1 MKNKD
6 KNKHFYSKKAAISRL
21 NLRGGQIVLSL
32 ANISLISVGFCSW
45 MVVGQSATVGPI
57 DVAVG
62 NIVSSDAKTLTSLGF
77 SVDNSVSTSI
87 KSLKITNGDT
97 TTSTYIE
104 PACLK
109 AGIKIDTD
117 KLSQINNDDDL
128 LLKIQ
133 FKFLNSSS
141 NPSVDGLKIYPSNYE
156 YFSFDAL
163 KTTNT
168 THLLNTFY
176 YPIKTGNRMCLYD
189 LAKLDSTYPKYPSAI
204 HPNYE
209 VPLTL
214 SFSLSNITSD
224 FLNSTTASYQVIYS
238 LTTKGVN
245 A

>member
-1 MKNKD
+1 
-6 KNKHFYSKKAAISRL
+6 
-21 NLRGGQIVLSL
+21 
-32 ANISLISVGFCSW
+32 

-62 NIVSSDAKTLTSLGF
+62 NIVSSDVKTLTSLGF

-109 AGIKIDTD
+109 TGIKIDTD

-141 NPSVDGLKIYPSNYE
+141 NPSIDGLKIYPSNYE
-156 YFSFDAL
+156 YFVFDAL
-163 KTTNT
+163 KTTNV
-168 THLLNTFY
+168 HLLNTFY

-189 LAKLDSTYPKYPSAI
+189 LANLDSTYPIYRNPSDI
-204 HPNYE
+204 HPDYK

-224 FLNSTTASYQVIYS
+224 FLNSTTASYQVIYG

>member
-1 MKNKD
+1 M
-6 KNKHFYSKKAAISRL
+6 
-21 NLRGGQIVLSL
+21 GGQIVLSL

-62 NIVSSDAKTLTSLGF
+62 NIVSSDAKKLTDLGF

-87 KSLKITNGDT
+87 KSLKITNGDA

-133 FKFLNSSS
+133 FKFLNSGS
-141 NPSVDGLKIYPSNYE
+141 NPSIDGLKIYPSNYE

-163 KTTNT
+163 KTTN

>member
-1 MKNKD
+1 M
-6 KNKHFYSKKAAISRL
+6 SI
-21 NLRGGQIVLSL
+21 
-32 ANISLISVGFCSW
+32 GFCSW
-45 MVVGQSATVGPI
+45 VMVNQSETVGPI
-57 DVAVG
+57 RVSVG
-62 NIVSSDAKTLTSLGF
+62 NIVSSDVKTLTSLGF
-77 SVDNSVSTSI
+77 SVDNSVSSSI

-109 AGIKIDTD
+109 AGIKIDTN

-133 FKFLNSSS
+133 FKFSYSGS
-141 NPSVDGLKIYPSNYE
+141 NPSIDGLKIYPSNYE

-163 KTTNT
+163 KTTN

-189 LAKLDSTYPKYPSAI
+189 LAKLDSTYPIYGVHTDYK
-204 HPNYE
+204 

-214 SFSLSNITSD
+214 SFSLSGNITSD

>member
-1 MKNKD
+1 MKKNKL
-6 KNKHFYSKKAAISRL
+6 KRSSSRICG
-21 NLRGGQIVLSL
+21 GGQIVLSL

-62 NIVSSDAKTLTSLGF
+62 NIVSSDAKKLTDLGF

-87 KSLKITNGDT
+87 KSLKITNGDA

-117 KLSQINNDDDL
+117 KLSQIKNDDDL

-133 FKFLNSSS
+133 FKFLNSGS
-141 NPSVDGLKIYPSNYE
+141 NPSIDGLKIYPSNYE

-163 KTTNT
+163 KTTN

-189 LAKLDSTYPKYPSAI
+189 LAKLDSTYPKYPSDI

>member
-1 MKNKD
+1 MKKNKL
-6 KNKHFYSKKAAISRL
+6 KRSSSRICG
-21 NLRGGQIVLSL
+21 GGQIVLSL

-62 NIVSSDAKTLTSLGF
+62 NIVSSDAKKLTDLGF

-87 KSLKITNGDT
+87 KSLKITKGDT

-133 FKFLNSSS
+133 FKFLNSGS
-141 NPSVDGLKIYPSNYE
+141 NPSIDGLKIYPSNYE

-163 KTTNT
+163 KTTNVHT
-168 THLLNTFY
+168 LNTFY
-176 YPIKTGNRMCLYD
+176 YPIKTGKRMCLYD
-189 LAKLDSTYPKYPSAI
+189 LAKLDSTYPVYGVHTDYK
-204 HPNYE
+204 

>member
-1 MKNKD
+1 MKNRD
-6 KNKHFYSKKAAISRL
+6 KNKRFYSNKAAISRL
-21 NLRGGQIVLSL
+21 NLRRGQIVLSL

-62 NIVSSDAKTLTSLGF
+62 NIVSSDAKKLTDLGF

-109 AGIKIDTD
+109 AGIKIDTN

-128 LLKIQ
+128 LLKIR
-133 FKFLNSSS
+133 FTFLNSGS
-141 NPSVDGLKIYPSNYE
+141 NPSIDGLKIYPSNYE
-156 YFSFDAL
+156 YFSFDAF
-163 KTTNT
+163 TTKP
-168 THLLNTFY
+168 THNTFY

-204 HPNYE
+204 HPDYE

>member
-1 MKNKD
+1 
-6 KNKHFYSKKAAISRL
+6 
-21 NLRGGQIVLSL
+21 
-32 ANISLISVGFCSW
+32 

-62 NIVSSDAKTLTSLGF
+62 NIVSSDAKKLTDLGF

-109 AGIKIDTD
+109 AGIKIDTN

-133 FKFLNSSS
+133 FKFSYSGL
-141 NPSVDGLKIYPSNYE
+141 NPSIDGLKIYPSNYE

-163 KTTNT
+163 KTTN

-214 SFSLSNITSD
+214 SFSLSKITSD

>member
-1 MKNKD
+1 MKKNKL
-6 KNKHFYSKKAAISRL
+6 KRSSSRICG
-21 NLRGGQIVLSL
+21 GGQIVLSL

-62 NIVSSDAKTLTSLGF
+62 NIVSSDAKKLTDLGF

-87 KSLKITNGDT
+87 KSLKITNGDA

-133 FKFLNSSS
+133 FKFLNSGS
-141 NPSVDGLKIYPSNYE
+141 NPSIDGLKIYPSNYE

-163 KTTNT
+163 KTTN

-189 LAKLDSTYPKYPSAI
+189 LAKLDSTYPKYPSAV

-214 SFSLSNITSD
+214 SFSLSNITSN

>member
-6 KNKHFYSKKAAISRL
+6 KNKHFYSNKTAISHL
-21 NLRGGQIVLSL
+21 NLRRRQIVLSL

-62 NIVSSDAKTLTSLGF
+62 NIVSSDAKKLTDLGF

-133 FKFLNSSS
+133 FKFLNSGS
-141 NPSVDGLKIYPSNYE
+141 NPSIDGLKIYPSNYE

-163 KTTNT
+163 KTTN

-189 LAKLDSTYPKYPSAI
+189 LAKLDSTYPKYPSAV

>member
-1 MKNKD
+1 MKKNKL
-6 KNKHFYSKKAAISRL
+6 KRSSSRICG
-21 NLRGGQIVLSL
+21 GGQIVLSL

-57 DVAVG
+57 EVAVG
-62 NIVSSDAKTLTSLGF
+62 NIVSSDAKKLTDLGF

-87 KSLKITNGDT
+87 KSLKITNGDA

-109 AGIKIDTD
+109 AGIKIDTN

-133 FKFLNSSS
+133 FKFLNSGS
-141 NPSVDGLKIYPSNYE
+141 NPSIDGLKIYPSNYE

-163 KTTNT
+163 KTTN

-189 LAKLDSTYPKYPSAI
+189 LAKLDSTYPKYPSDI
-204 HPNYE
+204 HPDYE

-245 A
+245 V

>member
-1 MKNKD
+1 MG
-6 KNKHFYSKKAAISRL
+6 
-21 NLRGGQIVLSL
+21 GGQIVLSL

-62 NIVSSDAKTLTSLGF
+62 NIVSSDAKKLTDLGF

-87 KSLKITNGDT
+87 KSLKITNGDA

-109 AGIKIDTD
+109 AGIKIDTE

-133 FKFLNSSS
+133 FKFLNSGS
-141 NPSVDGLKIYPSNYE
+141 NPSIDGLKIYPSNYE

-163 KTTNT
+163 KTTN

>member
-1 MKNKD
+1 MKKNKL
-6 KNKHFYSKKAAISRL
+6 KRSSSRICG
-21 NLRGGQIVLSL
+21 GGQIVLSL

-62 NIVSSDAKTLTSLGF
+62 NIVSSDAKKLTDLGF

-87 KSLKITNGDT
+87 KSLKITNGDA

-133 FKFLNSSS
+133 FKFLNSGS
-141 NPSVDGLKIYPSNYE
+141 NPSIDGLKIYPSNYE

-163 KTTNT
+163 KTTN

-214 SFSLSNITSD
+214 SFSLSKITSD

>member
-1 MKNKD
+1 
-6 KNKHFYSKKAAISRL
+6 
-21 NLRGGQIVLSL
+21 
-32 ANISLISVGFCSW
+32 

-62 NIVSSDAKTLTSLGF
+62 NIVSSDAKKLTDLGF

-87 KSLKITNGDT
+87 KSLKITTGDT

-128 LLKIQ
+128 LLKIRFQ
-133 FKFLNSSS
+133 FLNSSS
-141 NPSVDGLKIYPSNYE
+141 NPSVDELKIYPSNYE

-163 KTTNT
+163 TTKP
-168 THLLNTFY
+168 THNTFY

-204 HPNYE
+204 HPDYK

>member
-1 MKNKD
+1 MKKNKL
-6 KNKHFYSKKAAISRL
+6 KRSSSRICG
-21 NLRGGQIVLSL
+21 GGQIVLSL

-62 NIVSSDAKTLTSLGF
+62 NIVSSDAKKLTDLGF

-128 LLKIQ
+128 LLKIKFQ
-133 FKFLNSSS
+133 FLNSGS
-141 NPSVDGLKIYPSNYE
+141 NPSIDGLKIYPSNYE

-163 KTTNT
+163 KTTN

>member
-1 MKNKD
+1 
-6 KNKHFYSKKAAISRL
+6 
-21 NLRGGQIVLSL
+21 
-32 ANISLISVGFCSW
+32 

-62 NIVSSDAKTLTSLGF
+62 NIVSSDSKKLADLGF

-133 FKFLNSSS
+133 FKFLNSGS
-141 NPSVDGLKIYPSNYE
+141 NPSIDELKIYPSNYE

-168 THLLNTFY
+168 HLLNTFY
-176 YPIKTGNRMCLYD
+176 YPIKTENRMCLYD
-189 LAKLDSTYPKYPSAI
+189 LAKLDSTYPKYQSAI

-214 SFSLSNITSD
+214 SFSLSKITSD

>member
-1 MKNKD
+1 MKNKV

-87 KSLKITNGDT
+87 KSLKITTGDT

-141 NPSVDGLKIYPSNYE
+141 NPSVDGLKIYPNNYE
-156 YFSFDAL
+156 YFSFDA
-163 KTTNT
+163 TTST
-168 THLLNTFY
+168 LNTFY
-176 YPIKTGNRMCLYD
+176 YPIKTENRMCLYD
-189 LAKLDSTYPKYPSAI
+189 LANLDSTYPIYGVHTDYK
-204 HPNYE
+204 

-214 SFSLSNITSD
+214 SFFLSKITSD

>member
-1 MKNKD
+1 
-6 KNKHFYSKKAAISRL
+6 
-21 NLRGGQIVLSL
+21 
-32 ANISLISVGFCSW
+32 

-62 NIVSSDAKTLTSLGF
+62 NIVSSDAKKLTDLGF

-109 AGIKIDTD
+109 AGIKIDTN

-133 FKFLNSSS
+133 FKFLNSGS
-141 NPSVDGLKIYPSNYE
+141 NPSIDGLKIYPSNYE
-156 YFSFDAL
+156 YFVFDAL
-163 KTTNT
+163 KTTNV
-168 THLLNTFY
+168 HLLNTFY

-189 LAKLDSTYPKYPSAI
+189 LAKLDSTYPKYPSDI

-245 A
+245 V

>member
-6 KNKHFYSKKAAISRL
+6 KNKHFYSNKTAISHL
-21 NLRGGQIVLSL
+21 NLRRRQIVLSL

-62 NIVSSDAKTLTSLGF
+62 NIVSSDAKKLTDLGF

-133 FKFLNSSS
+133 FKFLNSGS
-141 NPSVDGLKIYPSNYE
+141 NPSIDGLKIYPSNYE

-163 KTTNT
+163 KPTNT
-168 THLLNTFY
+168 THLLNIFY

-189 LAKLDSTYPKYPSAI
+189 LAKLDSTYPKYPSAV

>member
-1 MKNKD
+1 MKNTD
-6 KNKHFYSKKAAISRL
+6 KNKHFYSNKAAISRL

-62 NIVSSDAKTLTSLGF
+62 NIVSSDAKKLTDLGF

-87 KSLKITNGDT
+87 KSLKSTNGDT
-97 TTSTYIE
+97 TTPTYIE

-109 AGIKIDTD
+109 AGIKIDTN

-128 LLKIQ
+128 LLKIRFQ
-133 FKFLNSSS
+133 FLNSPS
-141 NPSVDGLKIYPSNYE
+141 NPSIDGLKIYPSHYE

-163 KTTNT
+163 TSTNT
-168 THLLNTFY
+168 YNTFY

-189 LAKLDSTYPKYPSAI
+189 LAKLDSIYPIYGAHGI
-204 HPNYE
+204 EYR

-245 A
+245 V

>member
-1 MKNKD
+1 MKKNKL
-6 KNKHFYSKKAAISRL
+6 KRSSSRICG
-21 NLRGGQIVLSL
+21 GGQIVLSL

-62 NIVSSDAKTLTSLGF
+62 NIVSSDAKKLTDLGF

-128 LLKIQ
+128 LLKIKFQ
-133 FKFLNSSS
+133 FLNSGS
-141 NPSVDGLKIYPSNYE
+141 NPSIDGLKIYPSNYE

-163 KTTNT
+163 KTTN

-189 LAKLDSTYPKYPSAI
+189 LAKLDSTYPKYPSAV

-214 SFSLSNITSD
+214 SFSLSNITSN

>member
-1 MKNKD
+1 M
-6 KNKHFYSKKAAISRL
+6 
-21 NLRGGQIVLSL
+21 GGQIVLSL

-62 NIVSSDAKTLTSLGF
+62 NIVSSDAKKLTDLGF

-87 KSLKITNGDT
+87 KSLKITNGDA

-109 AGIKIDTD
+109 AGIKIDTE

-133 FKFLNSSS
+133 FKFLNSGS
-141 NPSVDGLKIYPSNYE
+141 NPSIDGLKIYPSNYE

-163 KTTNT
+163 KTTN

>member
-1 MKNKD
+1 
-6 KNKHFYSKKAAISRL
+6 
-21 NLRGGQIVLSL
+21 
-32 ANISLISVGFCSW
+32 

-62 NIVSSDAKTLTSLGF
+62 NIVSSDAKTLKSLGF

-133 FKFLNSSS
+133 FKFLNSGS
-141 NPSVDGLKIYPSNYE
+141 NPSIDGLKIYPSNYE

-168 THLLNTFY
+168 HLLNAFY

-204 HPNYE
+204 HPDYK

-214 SFSLSNITSD
+214 SFSLSSNITSD

>member
-1 MKNKD
+1 MKKNKL
-6 KNKHFYSKKAAISRL
+6 KRISSRIC
-21 NLRGGQIVLSL
+21 GGQIVLSL

-45 MVVGQSATVGPI
+45 MVVGQSVTVGPI

-62 NIVSSDAKTLTSLGF
+62 NIVSSDAKKLTDLGF

-87 KSLKITNGDT
+87 KSLKITNGDA

-133 FKFLNSSS
+133 FKFLNSGS
-141 NPSVDGLKIYPSNYE
+141 NPSIDGLKIYPSNYE

-163 KTTNT
+163 KPTNT
-168 THLLNTFY
+168 THLLNIFY

-189 LAKLDSTYPKYPSAI
+189 LAKLDSTYPKYPSAV

-245 A
+245 V

>member
-1 MKNKD
+1 MKKNKL
-6 KNKHFYSKKAAISRL
+6 KRSSSRIC
-21 NLRGGQIVLSL
+21 GGQIVLSL

-62 NIVSSDAKTLTSLGF
+62 NIVSSDAKKLTDLGF

-87 KSLKITNGDT
+87 KSLKITNGDA

-128 LLKIQ
+128 ILKIQ
-133 FKFLNSSS
+133 FKFLNSGS
-141 NPSVDGLKIYPSNYE
+141 NPSIDGLKIYPSNYE

-163 KTTNT
+163 KTTN

-189 LAKLDSTYPKYPSAI
+189 LAKLDSTYPKYPSDI
-204 HPNYE
+204 HPDYE

-238 LTTKGVN
+238 LTTKGANV
-245 A
+245 

>member
-1 MKNKD
+1 
-6 KNKHFYSKKAAISRL
+6 
-21 NLRGGQIVLSL
+21 
-32 ANISLISVGFCSW
+32 

-62 NIVSSDAKTLTSLGF
+62 NIVSSDAKKLTDLGF

-87 KSLKITNGDT
+87 KSLKITNGDA

-109 AGIKIDTD
+109 AGIKIDTE
-117 KLSQINNDDDL
+117 KLSQIKNDDDL

-133 FKFLNSSS
+133 FKFLNSGS
-141 NPSVDGLKIYPSNYE
+141 NPSIDGLKIYPSNYE

-163 KTTNT
+163 KPTNT
-168 THLLNTFY
+168 THLLNIFY

-189 LAKLDSTYPKYPSAI
+189 LAKLDSTYPVYGVHTDYK
-204 HPNYE
+204 

>member
-1 MKNKD
+1 
-6 KNKHFYSKKAAISRL
+6 
-21 NLRGGQIVLSL
+21 
-32 ANISLISVGFCSW
+32 

-62 NIVSSDAKTLTSLGF
+62 NIVSSDAKKLTDLGF

-109 AGIKIDTD
+109 TGIKIDTD

-189 LAKLDSTYPKYPSAI
+189 LAKLDSTYPKYPSAV

-224 FLNSTTASYQVIYS
+224 FLNSATASYQVIYS

>member
-1 MKNKD
+1 MKKNKL
-6 KNKHFYSKKAAISRL
+6 KRSSSRICG
-21 NLRGGQIVLSL
+21 GGQIVLSL

-62 NIVSSDAKTLTSLGF
+62 NIVSSDAKKLTDLGF

-87 KSLKITNGDT
+87 KSLKITNGDA

-109 AGIKIDTD
+109 AGIKIDTN

-128 LLKIQ
+128 LLKIKFQ
-133 FKFLNSSS
+133 FLNSGS
-141 NPSVDGLKIYPSNYE
+141 NPSIDGLKIYPSNYE

-163 KTTNT
+163 KTTN

-189 LAKLDSTYPKYPSAI
+189 LAKLDSTYPKYPSAV

>member
-1 MKNKD
+1 
-6 KNKHFYSKKAAISRL
+6 
-21 NLRGGQIVLSL
+21 
-32 ANISLISVGFCSW
+32 

-87 KSLKITNGDT
+87 KSLKITTGDI

-109 AGIKIDTD
+109 AGIKIDTN

-128 LLKIQ
+128 LLKIRFQ
-133 FKFLNSSS
+133 FLNSSS

-163 KTTNT
+163 TTSKNT
-168 THLLNTFY
+168 HNTFY

-214 SFSLSNITSD
+214 SFSLSKITSD

>member
-1 MKNKD
+1 MKKNKL
-6 KNKHFYSKKAAISRL
+6 NRSSSRICG
-21 NLRGGQIVLSL
+21 GGQIVLSL

-62 NIVSSDAKTLTSLGF
+62 NIVSSDAKKLTDLGF

-87 KSLKITNGDT
+87 KSLKITNGDA

-133 FKFLNSSS
+133 FKFLNSGS
-141 NPSVDGLKIYPSNYE
+141 NPSIDGLKIYPSNYE

-163 KTTNT
+163 KTTN

-189 LAKLDSTYPKYPSAI
+189 LAKLDSTYPKYPSDI
-204 HPNYE
+204 HPDYE

>member
-1 MKNKD
+1 
-6 KNKHFYSKKAAISRL
+6 
-21 NLRGGQIVLSL
+21 
-32 ANISLISVGFCSW
+32 

-62 NIVSSDAKTLTSLGF
+62 NIVSSDAKKLTDLGF
-77 SVDNSVSTSI
+77 SVDNSVSTSL

-133 FKFLNSSS
+133 FKFLNSGS
-141 NPSVDGLKIYPSNYE
+141 NPSIDGLKIYPSNYE

-163 KTTNT
+163 KTTNA
-168 THLLNTFY
+168 HLLNTFY

-189 LAKLDSTYPKYPSAI
+189 LAKLDSTYPKYPSNI
-204 HPNYE
+204 HSNYE

-214 SFSLSNITSD
+214 SFSLSKLTSD
-224 FLNSTTASYQVIYS
+224 FLNSTTASYQVVYS

>member
-1 MKNKD
+1 
-6 KNKHFYSKKAAISRL
+6 
-21 NLRGGQIVLSL
+21 
-32 ANISLISVGFCSW
+32 

-62 NIVSSDAKTLTSLGF
+62 NIVSSDAKKLTDLGF

-87 KSLKITNGDT
+87 KSLKITNGDA

-133 FKFLNSSS
+133 FKFLNSGS
-141 NPSVDGLKIYPSNYE
+141 NPSIDGLKIYPSNYE

-163 KTTNT
+163 KTTN

-189 LAKLDSTYPKYPSAI
+189 LAKLDSTYPKYPSAV

-224 FLNSTTASYQVIYS
+224 FLNSATASYQVIYS

>member
-1 MKNKD
+1 MKKNKL
-6 KNKHFYSKKAAISRL
+6 KRSSSRICG
-21 NLRGGQIVLSL
+21 GGQIVLSL

-62 NIVSSDAKTLTSLGF
+62 NIVSSDAKKLTDLGF

-87 KSLKITNGDT
+87 KSLKITNGDA

-133 FKFLNSSS
+133 FKFLNSGS
-141 NPSVDGLKIYPSNYE
+141 NPSIDGLKIYPSNYE

-163 KTTNT
+163 KTTNVHT
-168 THLLNTFY
+168 LNTFY

>member
-1 MKNKD
+1 MKKNKL
-6 KNKHFYSKKAAISRL
+6 KRSSSRICG
-21 NLRGGQIVLSL
+21 GGQIVLSL

-62 NIVSSDAKTLTSLGF
+62 NIVSSDAKKLTDLGF

-87 KSLKITNGDT
+87 KSLKITNGDA

-133 FKFLNSSS
+133 FKFLNSGS
-141 NPSVDGLKIYPSNYE
+141 NPSIDGLKIYPSNYE

-163 KTTNT
+163 KTTN

-189 LAKLDSTYPKYPSAI
+189 LAKLDSTYPKYPSAV

>member
-1 MKNKD
+1 MKKNKL
-6 KNKHFYSKKAAISRL
+6 KRSSSRICG
-21 NLRGGQIVLSL
+21 GGQIVLSL

-62 NIVSSDAKTLTSLGF
+62 NIISSDAKKLTDLGF

-87 KSLKITNGDT
+87 KSLKITNGDA

-133 FKFLNSSS
+133 FKFLNSGS
-141 NPSVDGLKIYPSNYE
+141 NPSIDGLKIYPSNYE

-163 KTTNT
+163 KTTN

-189 LAKLDSTYPKYPSAI
+189 LAKLDSTYPIYGV
-204 HPNYE
+204 HTNYE

-214 SFSLSNITSD
+214 SFSLSHITSD

>member
-1 MKNKD
+1 
-6 KNKHFYSKKAAISRL
+6 
-21 NLRGGQIVLSL
+21 
-32 ANISLISVGFCSW
+32 

-62 NIVSSDAKTLTSLGF
+62 NIVSSDVKTLTSLGF

-117 KLSQINNDDDL
+117 KLSQAKNDDDL

-133 FKFLNSSS
+133 FKFLNSGS
-141 NPSVDGLKIYPSNYE
+141 NPSIDGLKIYPSNYE

-163 KTTNT
+163 KTTNKY
-168 THLLNTFY
+168 LLNTFY

-189 LAKLDSTYPKYPSAI
+189 LAKLDSTYPIYGV
-204 HPNYE
+204 HGTEYR

-245 A
+245 V

>member
-1 MKNKD
+1 M
-6 KNKHFYSKKAAISRL
+6 
-21 NLRGGQIVLSL
+21 QIVLSL

-62 NIVSSDAKTLTSLGF
+62 NIVSSDAKKLTDLGF

-87 KSLKITNGDT
+87 KSLKITNGDA

-133 FKFLNSSS
+133 FKFLNSGS
-141 NPSVDGLKIYPSNYE
+141 NPSIDGLKIYPSNYE

-163 KTTNT
+163 KTTN

-189 LAKLDSTYPKYPSAI
+189 LAKLDSTYPKYPSDI
-204 HPNYE
+204 HPDYE

-238 LTTKGVN
+238 LTTKGVD

>member
-1 MKNKD
+1 MKKNKL
-6 KNKHFYSKKAAISRL
+6 KRSSSRICG
-21 NLRGGQIVLSL
+21 GGQIVLSL

-62 NIVSSDAKTLTSLGF
+62 NIVSSDAKKLTDLGF

-87 KSLKITNGDT
+87 KSLKITNGDA

-133 FKFLNSSS
+133 FKFLNSGS
-141 NPSVDGLKIYPSNYE
+141 NPSIDGLKIYPSNYE

-163 KTTNT
+163 KTTN

-189 LAKLDSTYPKYPSAI
+189 LAKLDSTYPKYPSDI
-204 HPNYE
+204 HPDYE